1 MNSIVF
7 LEEAYEALSNLENEK
22 SRQQTLQ
29 TDLKKAEKELDSLK
43 KSMNDEIS
51 QTIRKKYDSISDEY
65 DRQISACQSAL
76 RQLRLQKDSTK
87 KLKKEDRIQEKTAP
101 YLTKQQ
107 QLQTSLKQLFDNNR
121 VPHICRNRLFYLLFM
136 PTNFG
141 AWLIDFVIAAICF
154 FCVPYGIALFIPK
167 KSVLCSAII
176 SFACVLIFG
185 GAYLLL
191 DHTLKESHL
200 QALKDGRK
208 ILNQIRSTKK
218 KIKKITR
225 SIQRDDDEEHDED
238 IKQHNYEIAKRE
250 AELEKLTADK
260 KEALDTFNAA
270 TKKVIQNEI
279 TDRFEPSIHE
289 QTQVILSLSEP
300 LEESQQEEAELRRIV
315 SEKYE
320 PYIDKDFLS
329 SGQINALI
337 SCIRSK
343 EANNISDAITI
354 CRNQK

>member
-7 LEEAYEALSNLENEK
+7 LEEAYEALKTLETEK
-22 SRQQTLQ
+22 ARQQTLQ
-29 TDLKKAEKELDSLK
+29 ADLKKAEKKLDSLK

-51 QTIRKKYDSISDEY
+51 QTVRQKYDSISAEY
-65 DRQISACQSAL
+65 ERQISTCQSAL

-101 YLTKQQ
+101 YLTKQE
-107 QLQTSLKQLFDNNR
+107 QLKTSLKQLFDNNR

-136 PTNFG
+136 PVSIG
-141 AWLIDFVIAAICF
+141 AWLIDLLLVVLF
-154 FCVPYGIALFIPK
+154 FFLIPYGIALLIPP
-167 KSVLCSAII
+167 KSTLYSSLI
-176 SFACVLIFG
+176 SFACVLVFG
-185 GAYLLL
+185 GIYLIL
-191 DHTLKESHL
+191 DHTLKENHL

-208 ILNQIRSTKK
+208 ILNAIRSNKK
-218 KIKKITR
+218 KIRKITH
-225 SIQRDDDEEHDED
+225 SIQKDDDEEHDDD
-238 IKQHNYEIAKRE
+238 IKQHNYDIAKHE
-250 AELEKLTADK
+250 AELEQLTSDK

-279 TDRFEPSIHE
+279 TSRYEPSLAE
-289 QTQVILSLSEP
+289 QKRVISSLSEP
-300 LEESQQEEAELRRIV
+300 LAESQREEAEVRRII

-329 SGQINALI
+329 SNQINALI

-354 CRNQK
+354 CRNKN